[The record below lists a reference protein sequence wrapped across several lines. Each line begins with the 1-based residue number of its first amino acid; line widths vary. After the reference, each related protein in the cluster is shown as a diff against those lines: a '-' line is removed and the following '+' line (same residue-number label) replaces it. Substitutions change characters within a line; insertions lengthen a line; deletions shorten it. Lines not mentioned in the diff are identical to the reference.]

1 MPALFSMFRKV
12 FIRQIEQSSLRAFER
27 INNKMSNLKLKSL
40 RLTKTK
46 VANVEGERR
55 VVFVASTNS
64 EDRDYERVMI
74 ETFRLPKKGGGEILV
89 SDIPEGG
96 TDEADIPLLTDHDL
110 FAVDKVIGSVRRAFF
125 TNGELIFEAGISS
138 REYAQDVFKLI
149 EEGHLDNAFS
159 ISFRD
164 FNYNPDNGEIRNG
177 EIIEVSLVSRGS
189 NKDARVLEVKG
200 LKEGDEVEEP
210 TTPPVEE
217 EKKEDVVEVKSE
229 ATEPVESDAT
239 EEKTEES
246 EAEAPAEAK
255 EEAVENDEE
264 AKEET
269 EAENV
274 EENNESEEKSEGKEN
289 EMDAKSIAKTQ
300 VEAPAQAV
308 KEVSNDYLKSKSAMA
323 DFAKII
329 ANNRGN
335 REAVKSAW
343 KANLEAKGI
352 TGTYELPTEL
362 EATFFHTWNDVT
374 NDVLNTFRRSNRR
387 AGVAYAIS
395 GEGEGIRA
403 KGHRKG
409 DEKADQELA
418 IIQRDLKGII
428 AYKKL
433 PIDYIDLLEDEDGEI
448 LRFRTVELSDRL
460 RTEVYTAAVLGDGRT
475 APASGNPDYRMFNG
489 SRGLWSMVA
498 DIAGSATAGSFAS
511 KVASIVANVATDGT
525 YEKIVKT
532 LAAVKPVGTTTGN
545 DRKVLVI
552 DPADLTALALTKNE
566 QGQFIF
572 APGVNFEEVFRCK
585 IVELEGVKNSGYDVI
600 AYANQGYTL
609 LGTDDMVRTDF
620 DIDYNRDVML
630 VERLVAGS
638 LEGNKVAAG
647 YAAE

>member
-1 MPALFSMFRKV
+1 
-12 FIRQIEQSSLRAFER
+12 
-27 INNKMSNLKLKSL
+27 MSNLKLKSL
-40 RLTKTK
+40 RLIKTK
-46 VANVEGERR
+46 VAEVEGERR
-55 VVFVASTNS
+55 VTFVASTDS

-89 SDIPEGG
+89 SDIPTTG
-96 TDEADIPLLTDHDL
+96 TDEVDIPLLTDHDL
-110 FAVDKVIGSVRRAFF
+110 FAVDKVIGSVRRAYF
-125 TNGELIFEAGISS
+125 TDGELIFEAGISS

-149 EEGHLDNAFS
+149 DEGHLDNAFS

-164 FNYNPDNGEIRNG
+164 FNYNQDSGEIRNG
-177 EIIEVSLVSRGS
+177 EIIEVSLVTRGS

-200 LKEGDEVEEP
+200 FP
-210 TTPPVEE
+210 TTAPVEE
-217 EKKEDVVEVKSE
+217 EKKEEVVEAPAE
-229 ATEPVESDAT
+229 ATEPVESKSA
-239 EEKTEES
+239 EEKTEEP

-255 EEAVENDEE
+255 EAVEDD
-264 AKEET
+264 K
-269 EAENV
+269 EAE
-274 EENNESEEKSEGKEN
+274 EEKSEADPVEETKESSEEDGKEN
-289 EMDAKSIAKTQ
+289 VMDAKSIAKTQ

-308 KEVSNDYLKSKSAMA
+308 KEVSTDYLKSKAAMA

-335 REAVKSAW
+335 REAVKAAW
-343 KANLEAKGI
+343 KANLESKGI
-352 TGTYELPTEL
+352 TGTYTLPTEL
-362 EATFFHTWNDVT
+362 EATFFHTWDDVA
-374 NDVLNTFRRSNRR
+374 NDVLGTFRRSNRR
-387 AGVAYAIS
+387 AGVAYAVTGS
-395 GEGEGIRA
+395 GEGIRA

-409 DEKADQELA
+409 DAKADQELA
-418 IIQRDLKGII
+418 IIQRDLKGIL

-460 RTEVYTAAVLGDGRT
+460 RTEVYTAAILGDGRT
-475 APASGNPDYRMFNG
+475 APEGQNPDYRMFNG
-489 SRGLWSMVA
+489 SRGLWPIVGDLNGAS
-498 DIAGSATAGSFAS
+498 TANSFAS
-511 KVASIVANVATDGT
+511 KVATVISGVAGDTT

-545 DRKVLVI
+545 DRRVLVI
-552 DPADLTALALTKNE
+552 DPADLTALALTKNA

-585 IVELEGVKNSGYDVI
+585 IVELEGVKDSGYDVI

-647 YAAE
+647 YPISASA

>member
-1 MPALFSMFRKV
+1 
-12 FIRQIEQSSLRAFER
+12 
-27 INNKMSNLKLKSL
+27 MSNLKLKSL

-46 VANVEGERR
+46 VADVEGERR
-55 VVFVASTNS
+55 VTFVASTDS

-96 TDEADIPLLTDHDL
+96 TDDVDIPLLTDHDL
-110 FAVDKVIGSVRRAFF
+110 FAVDKVIGSVRRAYF
-125 TNGELIFEAGISS
+125 TDGELIFEAGISS

-149 EEGHLDNAFS
+149 DEGHLDNAFS

-164 FNYNPDNGEIRNG
+164 FNYNPDNGEIRDG
-177 EIIEVSLVSRGS
+177 EIIEVSLVTRGS

-200 LKEGDEVEEP
+200 LKEGEEVENP
-210 TTPPVEE
+210 TTTPAEEVEAKEVAETPV
-217 EKKEDVVEVKSE
+217 E
-229 ATEPVESDAT
+229 ATEPVEAEPV

-246 EAEAPAEAK
+246 EAEAPAQAE
-255 EEAVENDEE
+255 EEAVESGEE
-264 AKEET
+264 AKEEKA
-269 EAENV
+269 EAELV
-274 EENNESEEKSEGKEN
+274 EETNESEEESEGKEN

-308 KEVSNDYLKSKSAMA
+308 KEVSTDYLKSKSAMA

-343 KANLEAKGI
+343 KAHLEAKGI
-352 TGTYELPTEL
+352 TGSYTLPTEL
-362 EATFFHTWNDVT
+362 EATFFHTWDDVA
-374 NDVLNTFRRSNRR
+374 NDVLGTFRRSNRR
-387 AGVAYAIS
+387 AGVAYAVTGS
-395 GEGEGIRA
+395 GEGIRA

-409 DEKADQELA
+409 DVKADQELT

-448 LRFRTVELSDRL
+448 LRFRTQELSDRL

-475 APASGNPDYRMFNG
+475 APEENNPDYRMFNG
-489 SRGLWSMVA
+489 SRGLWSIVGDLNGA
-498 DIAGSATAGSFAS
+498 STANSFAS
-511 KVASIVANVATDGT
+511 KVATVISGVATDTT
-525 YEKIVKT
+525 YAKIVKT

-552 DPADLTALALTKNE
+552 DPADLTDLYLTPNDN
-566 QGQFIF
+566 GGYLF

-585 IVELEGVKNSGYDVI
+585 IVELEGVKDAGYDVI

-647 YAAE
+647 YPVSASA

>member
-1 MPALFSMFRKV
+1 MA
-12 FIRQIEQSSLRAFER
+12 
-27 INNKMSNLKLKSL
+27 NLKLKSL

-46 VANVEGERR
+46 VADIDGERR
-55 VVFVASTNS
+55 VTFVASTES
-64 EDRDYERVMI
+64 EDRDYEKVI
-74 ETFRLPKKGGGEILV
+74 ISTFRLPKKGGGEIIV
-89 SDIPEGG
+89 SDIPADG
-96 TDEADIPLLTDHDL
+96 TDEVDIPLLTDHDL
-110 FAVDKVIGSVRRAFF
+110 FEVDKVIGSVRKAYF
-125 TNGELIFEAGISS
+125 TDGELIFEAGISS
-138 REYAQDVFKLI
+138 RDYAQDVFKLI
-149 EEGHLDNAFS
+149 DEGHLDNAFS

-164 FNYNPDNGEIRNG
+164 FVYNPDNGEIRDG
-177 EIIEVSLVSRGS
+177 EIIEVSLVTRGS

-210 TTPPVEE
+210 TTKPAE
-217 EKKEDVVEVKSE
+217 EVK
-229 ATEPVESDAT
+229 
-239 EEKTEES
+239 EEVV
-246 EAEAPAEAK
+246 EAPAETTEAKADEAEEKAESEVVAEANK
-255 EEAVENDEE
+255 EEAEP
-264 AKEET
+264 
-269 EAENV
+269 AE
-274 EENNESEEKSEGKEN
+274 ESEEKSEEEPAEETKESDEESEGKET

-300 VEAPAQAV
+300 VVAPAEQEV
-308 KEVSNDYLKSKSAMA
+308 KSAASDYLSSKSAMA

-352 TGTYELPTEL
+352 TGTYTLPTEL
-362 EATFFHTWNDVT
+362 EATFFHTWDDVA
-374 NDVLNTFRRSNRR
+374 NDVLGTFRRSNRR
-387 AGVAYAIS
+387 AGVAYAVT

-409 DEKADQELA
+409 DAKADQELA
-418 IIQRDLKGII
+418 IIQRDLKGIL

-498 DIAGSATAGSFAS
+498 DIAGSATAGSYAS
-511 KVASIVANVATDGT
+511 KVASIVANVATDGI

-585 IVELEGVKNSGYDVI
+585 IVELEGVKDSGYDVI

-647 YAAE
+647 YAGE